1 MSAGP
6 ITTPNRFDL
15 STWLT
20 SAGATVSRYG
30 LVIVLAWIGYGK
42 YVKMEA
48 RVLIEHS
55 PLMSWIYHF
64 LSAGAVAAALGTA
77 EIIAAVLIALRPLWP
92 KVSAVG
98 SAMAVVLFLGTVS
111 FLFTTPGLT
120 VGQLARN
127 PDPGRP
133 AWPVSAEGRR
143 AVGCRTVD
151 SGRITGCTQKS
162 RRDSGSDWC
171 LIGEWLKLPSVEPNL
186 PSGSN
191 VPKHS

>member
-92 KVSAVG
+92 TVSAAG

-111 FLFTTPGLT
+111 FLFTTSGLT
-120 VGQLARN
+120 VGQLGGIPILGAQPGQFLLKDVVLLGVALWTLGESLGARRN
-127 PDPGRP
+127 QG
-133 AWPVSAEGRR
+133 ATTEV
-143 AVGCRTVD
+143 
-151 SGRITGCTQKS
+151 
-162 RRDSGSDWC
+162 
-171 LIGEWLKLPSVEPNL
+171 IGV
-186 PSGSN
+186 
-191 VPKHS
+191 